1 MRLGIGSWSF
11 PWAIGVPG
19 YPQPATPLD
28 AVGLLEKAKSLDVD
42 LVQICDNYPLHAR
55 SADEL
60 DQIARTAQELGISV
74 EVGTRG
80 VEPSHLLRYLEI
92 ATRLRATSVRT
103 IVDNS
108 ADPYRVW
115 IAQVLPRYAEAG
127 VTIALETNEGLSVDA
142 FAALVEALDSP
153 YLGITLDTVNS
164 LGREE
169 RTQDVVAKLAR
180 YAIVVH
186 YKDYAIERVDHR
198 MGFLVVGRPAGE
210 GRVDAHWLFD
220 SLAQAGRDPQVIVE
234 LWPPFLG
241 SVEAT
246 IAQEERWVGKSVRF
260 LQRLL
265 D

>member
-19 YPQPATPLD
+19 YPQPAAPLD
-28 AVGLLEKAKSLDVD
+28 AVGLLLKAKDLHVDV
-42 LVQICDNYPLHAR
+42 VQICDNYPLHTR
-55 SADEL
+55 SAGDL
-60 DQIARTAQELGISV
+60 DQIACTAQDLRIRV

-92 ATRLRATSVRT
+92 ATRLSATSLRT
-103 IVDNS
+103 IVDNP
-108 ADPYRVW
+108 ADPYREW

-127 VTIALETNEGLSVDA
+127 VAIAVETNEGLSVDE
-142 FAALVEALDSP
+142 FAALVEALNSP
-153 YLGITLDTVNS
+153 YFGITLDTVNS

-169 RTQDVVAKLAR
+169 RTREVAAKLAR
-180 YAIVVH
+180 YAITLH

-198 MGFLVVGRPAGE
+198 MGFRVVGRPAGE
-210 GRVDAHWLFD
+210 GRVDAQWLFS
-220 SLAQAGRDPQVIVE
+220 SLTQAGRDPQVIVE

-241 SVEAT
+241 SIEETV
-246 IAQEERWVGKSVRF
+246 AQEEEWVNRSVRF

>member
-19 YPQPATPLD
+19 YPQPAAPLD
-28 AVGLLEKAKSLDVD
+28 AVGLLEKAKSLGVD
-42 LVQICDNYPLHAR
+42 LVQICDNYPLHTR

-60 DQIARTAQELGISV
+60 DQISRTAQDLGISI

-80 VEPSHLLRYLEI
+80 VEPNHLLRYLEI
-92 ATRLRATSVRT
+92 AIRLHATSVRT
-103 IVDNS
+103 IVDNP
-108 ADPYRVW
+108 ADPYREW
-115 IAQVLPRYAEAG
+115 IAQVLTDYTEAG
-127 VTIALETNEGLSVDA
+127 VAIALETNEGLSVDA

-180 YAIVVH
+180 YAIIVH

-210 GRVDAHWLFD
+210 GRVDAHWLLD
-220 SLAQAGRDPQVIVE
+220 SLTEAGRDPQVIVE

-241 SVEAT
+241 SIEAT
-246 IAQEERWVGKSVRF
+246 IAQEERWVEKSVRY
-260 LQRLL
+260 LRRLL
-265 D
+265 N